1 MKSDEKLKEEKAK
14 TARGVM
20 DERRERVQRGKERR
34 GEIGGENGTEKIGG
48 ERSGEKK
55 RAKGRRGKMSGENG
69 KKGKMSRKK
78 GR

>member
-1 MKSDEKLKEEKAK
+1 
-14 TARGVM
+14 M

-34 GEIGGENGTEKIGG
+34 GKMSGENGTEKIGG